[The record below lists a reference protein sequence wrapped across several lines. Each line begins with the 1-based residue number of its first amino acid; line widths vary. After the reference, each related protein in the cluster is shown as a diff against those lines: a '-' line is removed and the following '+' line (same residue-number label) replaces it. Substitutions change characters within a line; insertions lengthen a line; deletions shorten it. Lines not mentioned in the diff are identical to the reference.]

1 MKTEQ
6 QTTAIFEDH
15 LKEYEQWFEEHPAIL
30 ASESAAFRELLPEGD
45 LYGIE
50 IGSGTGHLALS
61 IGLKEGVEPSDKL
74 RAISVERGLE
84 AMAGRAE
91 ELPYKD
97 LHFDFVLLSTA
108 LHYVEDIDKAF
119 KEAYRVLKTSGC
131 LLLGFLDPES
141 VIGKE
146 YISRRKQSTF
156 YRHAD
161 FYSIHTLER
170 KLSEAGFKSLAFYQ
184 TLFGSTDEI
193 AQVQK
198 MLPGT
203 GIGSF
208 ILIKAIKNRTL

>member
-1 MKTEQ
+1 MKTQ
-6 QTTAIFEDH
+6 QHTSSIFEDH

-30 ASESAAFRELLPEGD
+30 ASESDAFRELLPEGD
-45 LYGIE
+45 LHGIE
-50 IGSGTGHLALS
+50 VGSGTGHLALS
-61 IGLKEGVEPSDKL
+61 IGLKEGVEPSDTL
-74 RAISVERGLE
+74 RAISMERGLE
-84 AMAGRAE
+84 AIAGRAE

-97 LHFDFVLLSTA
+97 LQFDFVVISTA
-108 LHYVEDIDKAF
+108 LHYIENIDKAF
-119 KEAYRVLKTSGC
+119 SEAFRVLKPNGC

-161 FYSIHTLER
+161 FYSIQTLDR
-170 KLSEAGFKSLAFYQ
+170 KLKDAGFKTLTYYQ

-208 ILIKAIKNRTL
+208 ILIKANKKKNS